1 MQAHLHMRSYAR
13 LSTAGPF
20 KRHSANSLRT
30 EHQCDCSARKLALG
44 RTYTGRSFLEEEQHH
59 RAFTESKRLTHLPLT
74 FNKNLTFGDNIR
86 DQAFLDS
93 EASKNPATNEPAFFR
108 ASKTMTLNVLILRW
122 MNSVDFCFC
131 CFPLRFYFV
140 CFRARETCFFF
151 FGGYT
156 MEMAY
161 KEETAER

>member
-1 MQAHLHMRSYAR
+1 
-13 LSTAGPF
+13 
-20 KRHSANSLRT
+20 
-30 EHQCDCSARKLALG
+30 
-44 RTYTGRSFLEEEQHH
+44 
-59 RAFTESKRLTHLPLT
+59 LPLT

-108 ASKTMTLNVLILRW
+108 GSKTMTLNVLILRW

-151 FGGYT
+151 GGYT